1 MGFLRNAVFCN
12 NNGGDMIKG
21 VKKTR
26 LAIVTSM
33 LAISIMGGLSAC
45 HKTETPEALI
55 TDAKNY
61 HDKGDN
67 KAAIIQLKNA
77 LSQTPDNAEARLLLG
92 TVYSE
97 SGDPLSAEKEVRKAM
112 SLGLAPDRAVTELG
126 KILLAQGRYQ
136 DLLNE
141 TQADNLKN
149 SPDILTLRGD
159 AQLALGHMDDAKA
172 SFDAALKIK
181 DGFANAL
188 LGQAR
193 YAAIQHD
200 MDEAARLVEVA
211 IAKNPRDAEV
221 WTFKGD
227 LMRSMRKN
235 ESAIAAYNQ
244 AISLNP
250 NQFAAHIERAYIE
263 IGTSKFDAAK
273 DDVDA
278 ARKIIP
284 SSLTVLYVQAL
295 SDFTQNKNSAALES
309 LQKILRAAPEHMPS
323 ILLTGAVEYRTGATK
338 DAEQNLKKYVEKNPD
353 NVYARKLLT
362 SAMIKN
368 GESKE
373 AIGVL
378 TPALK
383 EAPDDAQL
391 FALAGESYMH
401 VRDFGKATEFFEK
414 ASGLAPN
421 VGILHTSIGL
431 SKLGQGDSAS
441 AVTEME
447 LGANMDTK
455 SPKAAISLVLT
466 DLRLKHYEK
475 ALAAAQALEKSQP
488 DNPLVENLIGG
499 VYVAKGDATTGRTY
513 FEKALKLK
521 SDFFP
526 SLINLA
532 QLDVVDKKPDVA
544 KQRLL
549 AYLEKDKKST
559 PAMDALSRLADS
571 QGQQEEGTTWLEKAS
586 NENPDA
592 VRPALQLAAR
602 YMMTD
607 QKNRALTL
615 LHKLQA
621 ANSSNVEVLDLLA
634 QAQLGTGD
642 QAGALETYSKLINL
656 APNSA
661 RAEFQ
666 LAQVHFQMKND
677 DAAQEDLKHALAKQP
692 DFEPAMIAQAQLDV
706 RKGNADHALTIA
718 HEMEKK
724 HADSPDGFMLEG
736 DILDIQG
743 KSAPAL
749 ATYEHAFTLGKTTPL
764 MYKIYLLLK
773 KTGKTAEADTRIAQW
788 QKDHPGDTQLT
799 MYLAQTSLADK
810 QYATAIGQLET
821 VVKQSPKNVIAL
833 NDLAWAYDQQKDAR
847 AQDIAEQAYKLGG
860 DNPTVMD
867 TLGWILI
874 EKGDTQRGLSLLKKA
889 ISLAPTSTEIRY
901 HYASGLIKS
910 GDKTSAKE
918 ELQQLFTLS
927 KSFPEEAQARELLKQ
942 L

>member
-1 MGFLRNAVFCN
+1 
-12 NNGGDMIKG
+12 MIKG

-26 LAIVTSM
+26 LAMVTSM
-33 LAISIMGGLSAC
+33 LAIALVGGLSAC
-45 HKTETPEALI
+45 HKTQTPEELI

-67 KAAIIQLKNA
+67 KAVIIQLKNA
-77 LSQTPDNAEARLLLG
+77 LGQAPDNAEARLLLG
-92 TVYSE
+92 TAYRE
-97 SGDPLSAEKEVRKAM
+97 SGDPLSAEKEIRKAIELKM
-112 SLGLAPDRAVTELG
+112 DPDRAYTELG
-126 KILLAQGRYQ
+126 KVLLAQGRYQ

-141 TQADNLKN
+141 TQQDALKN

-159 AQLALGHMDDAKA
+159 AQLALGHPDDAKA
-172 SFDAALKIK
+172 LFDSALKVK

-188 LGQAR
+188 LGLAR
-193 YAAIQHD
+193 YAAIQKD
-200 MDEAARLVEVA
+200 TDEAGRLVDVA
-211 IAKNPRDAEV
+211 VAKNPRDAEV

-227 LMRSMRKN
+227 LMRAMHKN

-263 IGTSKFDAAK
+263 IGSGKFDAAK

-309 LQKILRAAPEHMPS
+309 LQKILRVAPEHMPS

-338 DAEQNLKKYVEKNPD
+338 DAEQNLRKYVEKNPD
-353 NVYARKLLT
+353 NIYARKLLT

-368 GESKE
+368 GESKD

-441 AVTEME
+441 AVSEME
-447 LGANMDTK
+447 LGANMDSK

-466 DLRLKHYEK
+466 DLRLKHYDKALSAAQSLEK
-475 ALAAAQALEKSQP
+475 AQP

-499 VYVAKGDATTGRTY
+499 VYVAKGDPTTGRSY
-513 FEKALKLK
+513 FEKALKIK
-521 SDFFP
+521 PDFFP
-526 SLINLA
+526 SVLNLA
-532 QLDVVDKKPDVA
+532 ELDVVDKKPDVA

-549 AYLEKDKKST
+549 AYLDKDKKST

-571 QGQQEEGTTWLEKAS
+571 QGQIEEGTTWLEKAS

-592 VRPALQLAAR
+592 IRPALQVAAR
-602 YMMTD
+602 YLFTD

-621 ANSSNVEVLDLLA
+621 ANPSNVEVLDLLA

-642 QAGALETYSKLINL
+642 QAGALETYAKLINIL
-656 APNSA
+656 PNSA

-666 LAQVHFQMKND
+666 LAQVHLQMKND

-706 RKGNADHALTIA
+706 RKGNADHALSIA
-718 HEMEKK
+718 KQLQKK
-724 HADSPDGFMLEG
+724 HDNIPDGFMLEG

-749 ATYEHAFTLGKTTPL
+749 AVYEHAFTLGQTSPL

-773 KTGKTAEADTRIAQW
+773 KTGKAAEADTRMAQW
-788 QKDHPGDTQLT
+788 QKDHPGDMQIM
-799 MYLAQTSLADK
+799 MYLAQTSISDK
-810 QYATAIGQLET
+810 QYATAIGQLEA
-821 VVKQSPKNVIAL
+821 VLKRDPKNVVAL
-833 NDLAWAYDQQKDAR
+833 NDLAWSYDQQKDAR
-847 AQDIAEQAYKLGG
+847 ALDTAEQAYKLGG

-874 EKGDTQRGLSLLKKA
+874 EKGDLPRGLSLLKKA

-910 GDKTSAKE
+910 GDKTSARD
-918 ELQQLFTLS
+918 ELQQLFTMS
-927 KSFPEEAQARELLKQ
+927 KSFPEEAQARELMKQ